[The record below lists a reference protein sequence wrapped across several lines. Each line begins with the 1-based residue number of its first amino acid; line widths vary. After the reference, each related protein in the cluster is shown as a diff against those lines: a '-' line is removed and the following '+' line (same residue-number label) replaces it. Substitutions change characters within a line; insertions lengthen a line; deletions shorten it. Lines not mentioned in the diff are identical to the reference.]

1 MKLNPTL
8 NLLLLLVISGYCL
21 LSCTK
26 GDNTPYLKVGLVSGT
41 GTFDDHGY
49 NQDALKGL
57 MTASA
62 YIPFEWEARNSFST
76 QAIDTNINYFIRN
89 NFNVIVTLGFD
100 AAEYTLE
107 AAKTYPTITF
117 ILVDYSFAQV
127 PANMVCN
134 VFDIDQASFPCGF
147 LAAYWAYHR
156 DPLNPKAGYVAGP
169 AVPTIQ
175 QFALS
180 YMKGVDYFNTRYE
193 KSVVVAGAN
202 STSFAD
208 TVQGAHLADSLIQS
222 GTQVIFAFAGQTGNG
237 ALQKVRELNK
247 FGIGVDV
254 DQYYS
259 IQSVSNILL
268 TSCMKR
274 LDVVVQNEIMKVF
287 NGTFQGGV
295 VFHYNLKNNGVDIA
309 PYHDYE
315 SLIPDSIKTAV
326 TDIKSGIMNG
336 TIPTGW
342 PPK

>member
-1 MKLNPTL
+1 MKINTL
-8 NLLLLLVISGYCL
+8 LSLLLLVLMAGGL
-21 LSCTK
+21 FSCTK
-26 GDNTPYLKVGLVSGT
+26 SDTTPYVKVGLVSGT

-49 NQDALKGL
+49 NEDALKGL
-57 MTASA
+57 ITAS
-62 YIPFEWEARNSFST
+62 YYMPFEWEARNSFST
-76 QAIDTNINYFIRN
+76 EAIDSNIQYFIRN
-89 NFNVIVTLGFD
+89 NFNLIITLGYD
-100 AAEYTLE
+100 ASDYTLA
-107 AAKTYPTITF
+107 AAKAYPGITF
-117 ILVDYSFAQV
+117 VMVDYSFAQV
-127 PANMVCN
+127 PSNVVCN
-134 VFDIDQASFPCGF
+134 VFDVDQASFPCGF

-156 DPLNPKAGYVAGP
+156 NPLTPKAGYVAGP

-180 YMKGVDYFNTRYE
+180 YIKGAEYFNTRYAQT
-193 KSVVVAGAN
+193 VAVSGVN

-208 TVQGAHLADSLIQS
+208 TVQGAYLADSLIQS
-222 GTQVIFAFAGQTGNG
+222 GSEVIFAFAGQTGTG
-237 ALQKVRELNK
+237 ALQKVKERNK

-259 IQSVSNILL
+259 LPGVSNVLL

-274 LDVVVQNEIMKVF
+274 LDVVVQSEILKVF

-295 VFHYNLKNNGVDIA
+295 VIHYNLKNNGVDVA

-315 SLIPDSIKTAV
+315 SLIPDSIKQAM
-326 TDIKSGIMNG
+326 TDIKTGIMNG